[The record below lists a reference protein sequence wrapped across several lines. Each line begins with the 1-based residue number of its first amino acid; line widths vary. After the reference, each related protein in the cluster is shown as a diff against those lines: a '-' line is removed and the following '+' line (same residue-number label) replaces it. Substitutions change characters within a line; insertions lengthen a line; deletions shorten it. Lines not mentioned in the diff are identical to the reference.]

1 MRLWSLDFKYLDR
14 KGLLAVWRESL
25 LAKKVL
31 EGKTKGYKNHPQ
43 LIRFKN
49 SKNPLKTIN
58 LYLYEIYKES
68 VKRGYSFNLSK
79 IKLYFNKNP
88 EKFEKIPLTK
98 KQLIFEFNH
107 LLKKLE
113 ERDIIQYNKIVKTKK
128 INPNNIFYLIEGEI
142 ENWENL
148 KNKS

>member
-128 INPNNIFYLIEGEI
+128 INPNNIFYLIKGEI

>member
-68 VKRGYSFNLSK
+68 IKRGYSFNLSK

-128 INPNNIFYLIEGEI
+128 INPNNIFYLIKGEI